1 MFLTDD
7 FILKNSF
14 AKQLYHEYAKK
25 QPIIDYHCHLEPK
38 EIFENQNF
46 TNLTQAW
53 LAEDHYK
60 WRLMRANGVAESLI
74 TGDADDYEKF
84 CAWAQTLEAC
94 IGNPL
99 YVWTNLEL
107 KRIFGIDE
115 RLTLANAASIWE
127 KANQQLQ
134 TKEFSPRGL
143 IKKDGR

>member
-1 MFLTDD
+1 MSFRSERD
-7 FILKNSF
+7 FRR
-14 AKQLYHEYAKK
+14 
-25 QPIIDYHCHLEPK
+25 PK
-38 EIFENQNF
+38 LHQSDPSV
-46 TNLTQAW
+46 AGG
-53 LAEDHYK
+53 DHYK
-60 WRLMRANGVAESLI
+60 WRLMRANGIAESLI

-84 CAWAQTLEAC
+84 CAWAHTLEAC

-134 TKEFSPRGL
+134 TKEFSPRG
-143 IKKDGR
+143 